1 MRSFIYSLIFSST
14 CMLPLHQAQAQKK
27 QTIYY
32 PNGKVAFEGRFQL
45 AWNQTE
51 RFEYPEDQEG
61 DPELSENMVF
71 EDREFMLHTYRDII
85 PARIYEGKCRYYYQ
99 NGKLFAS
106 GNYKAGFK
114 NGTFKFYHPNG
125 QLGALQSY
133 EWGMASGHWEY
144 WDEQGRLS
152 GSFHYQRIPENTLL
166 RINGKRLLSG
176 KNEPERDLKLFFG
189 MDYADFFKHSSREL
203 NDHWRNLNI
212 FEQYVTKRL
221 YHKAIK
227 EGEFK
232 VWEQGKPY
240 LEMHFSNNIP
250 VGSWRIYKNDKPVFE
265 IVFESGKI
273 IKATDFLDPA
283 NNFGSPEYLARKA
296 AETRGV
302 SAGDVNAID
311 PGLAPREEIF
321 KTVQQMPQAGYDF
334 NNYIIKNLKAPKN
347 IDVSRGT
354 RVIVEFVVRKDG
366 SIDKVRAIRS
376 EKVDPALVAEVVK
389 VMQQMPK
396 WKPGMQNGRAVDV
409 TLTYPVQL
417 EIQ

>member
-1 MRSFIYSLIFSST
+1 MRSFIYSLIVSTT
-14 CMLPLHQAQAQKK
+14 CMLQQAQAQKK

-51 RFEYPEDQEG
+51 RFEYPEDHEAE
-61 DPELSENMVF
+61 PSLNENMVF
-71 EDREFMLHTYRDII
+71 EERERMLNAYREII
-85 PARIYEGKCRYYYQ
+85 PSRVYEGKCRYYYQ

-106 GNYKAGFK
+106 GNYKSGFK

-144 WDEQGRLS
+144 WDEQGRLT
-152 GSFHYQRIPENTLL
+152 GSFHYQPIPENTLL

-176 KNEPERDLKLFFG
+176 RNEPEEDLKLFFG
-189 MDYADFFKHSSREL
+189 IDYDDFFDNSSREL
-203 NDHWRNLNI
+203 YDHWRNLSI
-212 FEQYVTKRL
+212 FEQYITKKL

-227 EGEFK
+227 EGDFK
-232 VWEQGKPY
+232 VWEQGEPY

-250 VGSWRIYKNDKPVFE
+250 VGTWRIYSTDKPAFE
-265 IVFESGKI
+265 IVFEAGKI
-273 IKATDFLDPA
+273 IKATDFLNPA

-296 AETRGV
+296 EEARRMP
-302 SAGDVNAID
+302 AGDVNAID

-321 KTVQQMPQAGYDF
+321 KTVQQMPQAGYNF
-334 NNYIIKNLKAPKN
+334 NQYISKNLKAPKN

-396 WKPGMQNGRAVDV
+396 WKPGMQNGKAVDV
-409 TLTYPVQL
+409 TLTYPVQVEL
-417 EIQ
+417 Q